1 MSRECRRR
9 RLLTFFIFHFLP
21 MLSLN
26 DLKTGVNIELEG
38 APYEVVKYQHS
49 KMGRGGAVLRTT
61 LKNLL
66 TGNNIERTFHGDEK
80 FNPVNLE
87 RRKAQ
92 FLYRQDTDFV
102 FMDSTTFDQFNI
114 GGPIIGFASSFI
126 KDGQEVDLV
135 FYNGSP
141 ININL
146 PAKMPFKVIEAE
158 PAVRGDTATNPQK
171 NITIETGMNLRAPMF
186 INAGDTILVDT
197 RDGSYLERAK

>member
-1 MSRECRRR
+1 
-9 RLLTFFIFHFLP
+9 

-92 FLYRQDTDFV
+92 FLYRQGTDFV

>member
-1 MSRECRRR
+1 
-9 RLLTFFIFHFLP
+9 

-26 DLKTGVNIELEG
+26 DIKTGVTIELEG
-38 APYEVVKYQHS
+38 APYEVVKRQHS
-49 KMGRGGAVLRTT
+49 KMGRSGAVLRTT

-66 TGNNIERTFHGDEK
+66 TGNNIERTFHGEEK

-92 FLYRQDTDFV
+92 FLYHSGANFV
-102 FMDSTTFDQFNI
+102 FMDSKTFDQFNI
-114 GGPIIGFASSFI
+114 AGPIIGFASNFL
-126 KDGQEVDLV
+126 KDGQEIDLV

-146 PAKMPFKVIEAE
+146 PAKMPFRVTEAE

-171 NITIETGMNLRAPMF
+171 NIIIETGMTLRAPMF

-197 RDGSYLERAK
+197 RDGSYIERAK

>member
-1 MSRECRRR
+1 
-9 RLLTFFIFHFLP
+9 

-26 DLKTGVNIELEG
+26 DIKTGVTIELEG

-66 TGNNIERTFHGDEK
+66 TGNNIERTFHGEEK

-87 RRKAQ
+87 HRKTQ
-92 FLYRQDTDFV
+92 FLYRQGNDFM
-102 FMDSTTFDQFNI
+102 FMDSVTFDQFTI
-114 GGPIIGFASSFI
+114 SGTVISFASHFL

-135 FYNGSP
+135 FYNGQP

-146 PAKMPFKVIEAE
+146 PTKMPFKVVESE
-158 PAVRGDTATNPQK
+158 PAVKGDTATNPQK
-171 NITIETGMNLRAPMF
+171 NITIETGLVVRAPMF
-186 INAGDTILVDT
+186 INTGDTILVDT
-197 RDGSYLERAK
+197 RDGSYIERAK

>member
-1 MSRECRRR
+1 
-9 RLLTFFIFHFLP
+9 

-26 DLKTGVNIELEG
+26 EIKTGVTIELEG

-66 TGNNIERTFHGDEK
+66 TGNNIERTFHGEEK

-87 RRKAQ
+87 HHKAQ
-92 FLYRQDTDFV
+92 FLYRQGSDFV
-102 FMDSTTFDQFNI
+102 FMDSQNFDQFNI
-114 GGPIIGFASSFI
+114 GSSIIGFASNFL
-126 KDGQEVDLV
+126 KDGQEVDLI
-135 FYNGSP
+135 FYNGQP
-141 ININL
+141 INTQL
-146 PAKMPFKVIEAE
+146 PTKMPFKVTEAE

-171 NITIETGMNLRAPMF
+171 NITIETGMTLRAPMF